1 MAAPLARPH
10 AADGSFGA
18 GRPDYLLCGPFLP
31 YGFRA
36 TGARGRVM
44 RHRPSGNCAPT
55 AGVNAFWSKNS
66 SEHGPVGFEAAGY
79 PKIACRVSGPS
90 AVFSCS
96 GVRCPFL

>member
-44 RHRPSGNCAPT
+44 RYIIGRIWTRPG
-55 AGVNAFWSKNS
+55 KRD
-66 SEHGPVGFEAAGY
+66 E
-79 PKIACRVSGPS
+79 
-90 AVFSCS
+90 
-96 GVRCPFL
+96 